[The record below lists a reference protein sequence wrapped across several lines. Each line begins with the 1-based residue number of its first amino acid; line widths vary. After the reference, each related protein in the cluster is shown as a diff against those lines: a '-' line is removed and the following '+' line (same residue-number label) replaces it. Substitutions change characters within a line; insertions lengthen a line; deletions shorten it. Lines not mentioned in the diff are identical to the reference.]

1 VGQGRL
7 AAMTEPK
14 HAADAVAGITGVGAW
29 LEVVPLPEL
38 AALATLCWYGARFAS
53 WAIKRWRERS

>member
-1 VGQGRL
+1 
-7 AAMTEPK
+7 MTEPK

-38 AALATLCWYGARFAS
+38 AALATLCWYGARLTS
-53 WAIKRWRERS
+53 WAVKKWRARS